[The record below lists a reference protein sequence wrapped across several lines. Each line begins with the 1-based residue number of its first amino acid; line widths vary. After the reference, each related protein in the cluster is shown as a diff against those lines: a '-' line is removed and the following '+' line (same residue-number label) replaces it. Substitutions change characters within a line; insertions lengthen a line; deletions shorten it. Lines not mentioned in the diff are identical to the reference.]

1 MGASSSRSSV
11 PRWNTLHERGQGK
24 EEADVRGKET
34 EENEDV
40 EKGLCGCKKKKK
52 TNAKYGSNHTNTIQ
66 SKEKTKKKKEENYDA
81 IIGDENDEDRR
92 RRSRYDG
99 RSSQSVS
106 SEDEDEVAKRLQY
119 ESLSAKTKK
128 GTHGSK
134 ESSVKSSEKS
144 SKKQLRKEKEQ
155 LAMNAKLYDLEKQE
169 ILATRKKLA
178 DEEELEKGRRMWL
191 CSGSPWVSR
200 VAVCVLLVLVVVL
213 ATILGTELH
222 YYERGLA
229 YFRGEE
235 YIPPMAYDGGRS
247 RRKKKN
253 SRIDDEVEDE
263 DDVELGEDEE
273 EGEEDDSEFDENFDK
288 DGGAGAALSVNEREI
303 KMAKKLMQKV
313 RNSKT
318 LPKDRKQVEL
328 RGLNE
333 TLTNLQIERVELLN
347 EFDDS
352 DDAKSSSSVAKVGLS
367 GEMAKKIAN
376 KNRILENNDR
386 DKTGAY
392 YNANAPFRYPWGG
405 TSPGTSHSDES
416 SSSSKK
422 GGLTEDVSEQ
432 DILRGQHFD
441 ADLRGNAMSREE
453 VKLSV
458 SDFIARLKE
467 KEGVKGWSKNVRD
480 TVASDDFAHRIARS
494 MVNDVRGV
502 SDDEDILWS
511 HADDVALPENS
522 DITEDDVLSRL
533 ELEKKLNAVEQ
544 SLAEEKGKDEW
555 LARTAAKN
563 SVDKFLN
570 EADLRGRIE
579 SGEVDP
585 EVLENLI
592 EAVQQSEKSNI
603 DTVNTVE
610 NDVMKKLHPAKKA
623 KKKSSANKKNS
634 DADDVQEEGEKPKES
649 HPMSLDDLFDIP
661 TDGLDTGDDDDDNET
676 GTKKSKKKSIISSK
690 NRSTSSSSSSS
701 KKNAK
706 KSSGGDMKK
715 AKKGKEEEK
724 VDSPSPPED
733 GKKGLLDEI

>member
-1 MGASSSRSSV
+1 V
-11 PRWNTLHERGQGK
+11 WVQE
-24 EEADVRGKET
+24 
-34 EENEDV
+34 
-40 EKGLCGCKKKKK
+40 
-52 TNAKYGSNHTNTIQ
+52 
-66 SKEKTKKKKEENYDA
+66 KEKDEREVRKQSHEYDSIKGEDEEKEEENYDA

-273 EGEEDDSEFDENFDK
+273 EEDDSEFDENFDK

>member
-1 MGASSSRSSV
+1 MGASSYRSSV
-11 PRWNTLHERGQGK
+11 PRWNTLHESGRGK
-24 EEADVRGKET
+24 EEADARGKET

-52 TNAKYGSNHTNTIQ
+52 TDAKYGSNHTNTIQ

-273 EGEEDDSEFDENFDK
+273 EEDDSEFDENFDK

-634 DADDVQEEGEKPKES
+634 NADDVQEEGEKPKES

>member
-235 YIPPMAYDGGRS
+235 YIPPMAYDGGRN

-273 EGEEDDSEFDENFDK
+273 EEDDSEFDENFDK

-661 TDGLDTGDDDDDNET
+661 TDGLDTGGDDDDNET

>member
-52 TNAKYGSNHTNTIQ
+52 TNVKYGSNHTNTIQ

-273 EGEEDDSEFDENFDK
+273 EEDDSEFDENFDK

-592 EAVQQSEKSNI
+592 EAVQQSKKSNI

>member
-1 MGASSSRSSV
+1 MGASSSRGTV
-11 PRWNTLHERGQGK
+11 PRWNTLHERGQRK

-34 EENEDV
+34 EEEDV

-235 YIPPMAYDGGRS
+235 YIPPMAYDGGRN

-273 EGEEDDSEFDENFDK
+273 EEDDSEFDENFDK

-623 KKKSSANKKNS
+623 KKKLSANKKNS
-634 DADDVQEEGEKPKES
+634 NADDVQEEGEKPKES

>member
-155 LAMNAKLYDLEKQE
+155 LATNAKLYDLEKQE

-235 YIPPMAYDGGRS
+235 YIPPMAYDGGRN

-273 EGEEDDSEFDENFDK
+273 EEDDSEFDENFDK

>member
-235 YIPPMAYDGGRS
+235 YIPPMAYDGGRN

-273 EGEEDDSEFDENFDK
+273 EEDDSEFDENFDK

-623 KKKSSANKKNS
+623 KKKLSANKKNS
-634 DADDVQEEGEKPKES
+634 NADDVQEEGEKPKES

>member
-34 EENEDV
+34 EEEDV

-273 EGEEDDSEFDENFDK
+273 EEDDSEFDENFDK

-661 TDGLDTGDDDDDNET
+661 MDGLDTGDDDDDNET

>member
-273 EGEEDDSEFDENFDK
+273 EEDDSEFDENFDK

-592 EAVQQSEKSNI
+592 EAVQQSENSNI

-661 TDGLDTGDDDDDNET
+661 TDGLDTGGDDDDNET

>member
-273 EGEEDDSEFDENFDK
+273 EEDDSEFDENFDK

-623 KKKSSANKKNS
+623 KKKLSANKKNS
-634 DADDVQEEGEKPKES
+634 NADDVQEEGEKPKES

>member
-273 EGEEDDSEFDENFDK
+273 EEDDSEFDENFDK

-661 TDGLDTGDDDDDNET
+661 TDGLDTGGDDDDDNET

>member
-273 EGEEDDSEFDENFDK
+273 EEDDSEFDENFDK

-661 TDGLDTGDDDDDNET
+661 TDGLDTGGDDDDNET

>member
-253 SRIDDEVEDE
+253 SRIDDELEDE

-273 EGEEDDSEFDENFDK
+273 EEDDSEFDENFDK

-661 TDGLDTGDDDDDNET
+661 TDGLDTGGDDDDDNET

>member
-34 EENEDV
+34 EEEDV

-52 TNAKYGSNHTNTIQ
+52 TNAKYGSNHTNTIK

-119 ESLSAKTKK
+119 ESTAKTIKK

-235 YIPPMAYDGGRS
+235 YLPRMAYDGGRS

-253 SRIDDEVEDE
+253 SRIDDELEDV

-273 EGEEDDSEFDENFDK
+273 EEDASEFDENFDK

-352 DDAKSSSSVAKVGLS
+352 DGAKSFSSAKVGLS
-367 GEMAKKIAN
+367 GDMAKKITN
-376 KNRILENNDR
+376 KNKILENNDR

-416 SSSSKK
+416 NSSSKK

-432 DILRGQHFD
+432 EIRRGQHFD

-603 DTVNTVE
+603 DTVNTIE

-661 TDGLDTGDDDDDNET
+661 MDGLDTGDDDDDNET

-724 VDSPSPPED
+724 VDLPSPPED

>member
-273 EGEEDDSEFDENFDK
+273 EEDDSEFDENFDK

-303 KMAKKLMQKV
+303 KMAKKLM
-313 RNSKT
+313 KT
-318 LPKDRKQVEL
+318 
-328 RGLNE
+328 
-333 TLTNLQIERVELLN
+333 
-347 EFDDS
+347 
-352 DDAKSSSSVAKVGLS
+352 
-367 GEMAKKIAN
+367 M
-376 KNRILENNDR
+376 
-386 DKTGAY
+386 
-392 YNANAPFRYPWGG
+392 
-405 TSPGTSHSDES
+405 
-416 SSSSKK
+416 
-422 GGLTEDVSEQ
+422 
-432 DILRGQHFD
+432 
-441 ADLRGNAMSREE
+441 
-453 VKLSV
+453 
-458 SDFIARLKE
+458 
-467 KEGVKGWSKNVRD
+467 
-480 TVASDDFAHRIARS
+480 
-494 MVNDVRGV
+494 
-502 SDDEDILWS
+502 
-511 HADDVALPENS
+511 
-522 DITEDDVLSRL
+522 
-533 ELEKKLNAVEQ
+533 
-544 SLAEEKGKDEW
+544 
-555 LARTAAKN
+555 
-563 SVDKFLN
+563 
-570 EADLRGRIE
+570 
-579 SGEVDP
+579 
-585 EVLENLI
+585 
-592 EAVQQSEKSNI
+592 
-603 DTVNTVE
+603 
-610 NDVMKKLHPAKKA
+610 
-623 KKKSSANKKNS
+623 
-634 DADDVQEEGEKPKES
+634 
-649 HPMSLDDLFDIP
+649 
-661 TDGLDTGDDDDDNET
+661 
-676 GTKKSKKKSIISSK
+676 
-690 NRSTSSSSSSS
+690 
-701 KKNAK
+701 
-706 KSSGGDMKK
+706 
-715 AKKGKEEEK
+715 
-724 VDSPSPPED
+724 
-733 GKKGLLDEI
+733 

>member
-119 ESLSAKTKK
+119 ESLSAKTIKK

-200 VAVCVLLVLVVVL
+200 VAVCVSLVLVVVL

-235 YIPPMAYDGGRS
+235 YLPPMAYDGGRS

-253 SRIDDEVEDE
+253 SRIDDEEEDE

-273 EGEEDDSEFDENFDK
+273 EEDDSEFDENFDK

>member
-1 MGASSSRSSV
+1 MVASSSRSSV

-34 EENEDV
+34 EEEDV

-52 TNAKYGSNHTNTIQ
+52 TNAKYGSNHTNTIK

-119 ESLSAKTKK
+119 ESTAKTIKK

-235 YIPPMAYDGGRS
+235 YLPPMAYDGGRS

-273 EGEEDDSEFDENFDK
+273 EEDDSEFDENFDK

-347 EFDDS
+347 EFDDR
-352 DDAKSSSSVAKVGLS
+352 DGAKSFSSAKVGLS
-367 GEMAKKIAN
+367 GDMAKKITN
-376 KNRILENNDR
+376 KNKILENNDR

-603 DTVNTVE
+603 DTVNTIE

-634 DADDVQEEGEKPKES
+634 DADDVQEEG
-649 HPMSLDDLFDIP
+649 
-661 TDGLDTGDDDDDNET
+661 
-676 GTKKSKKKSIISSK
+676 
-690 NRSTSSSSSSS
+690 
-701 KKNAK
+701 
-706 KSSGGDMKK
+706 
-715 AKKGKEEEK
+715 
-724 VDSPSPPED
+724 
-733 GKKGLLDEI
+733 

>member
-52 TNAKYGSNHTNTIQ
+52 TNAKYGSNHTNTIK

-235 YIPPMAYDGGRS
+235 YLPPMAYDGGRS

-273 EGEEDDSEFDENFDK
+273 EEDDSEFDENFDK

>member
-34 EENEDV
+34 EEEDV

-52 TNAKYGSNHTNTIQ
+52 TNAKYGSNHTNTIK

-119 ESLSAKTKK
+119 ESTAKTIKK

-235 YIPPMAYDGGRS
+235 YLPPMAYDGGRS

-253 SRIDDEVEDE
+253 SRIDDELEDV

-273 EGEEDDSEFDENFDK
+273 DDEEDDSEFDENFDK

-352 DDAKSSSSVAKVGLS
+352 DGAKSFSSAKVGLS
-367 GEMAKKIAN
+367 GDMAKKIAN
-376 KNRILENNDR
+376 KNKILENNDR

-416 SSSSKK
+416 NSSSKK

-432 DILRGQHFD
+432 EILRGQHFD

-603 DTVNTVE
+603 DTVNTIE

-661 TDGLDTGDDDDDNET
+661 MDGLDTGDDDDDNET

-724 VDSPSPPED
+724 VDLPSPPED

>member
-1 MGASSSRSSV
+1 MGASNSRSSV

-34 EENEDV
+34 EEEDV

-52 TNAKYGSNHTNTIQ
+52 TNAKYGSNHTNTIK

-119 ESLSAKTKK
+119 ESTAKTIKK

-235 YIPPMAYDGGRS
+235 YLPPMAYDGGRS

-253 SRIDDEVEDE
+253 SRIDDELEDV

-273 EGEEDDSEFDENFDK
+273 EEDASEFDENFDK

-352 DDAKSSSSVAKVGLS
+352 DGAKSFSSAKVGLS
-367 GEMAKKIAN
+367 GDMAKKITN
-376 KNRILENNDR
+376 KNKILENNDR

-416 SSSSKK
+416 NSSSKK

-432 DILRGQHFD
+432 EILRGQHFD
-441 ADLRGNAMSREE
+441 ADLRGYAMSREE

-603 DTVNTVE
+603 DTVNTIE

-661 TDGLDTGDDDDDNET
+661 MDGLDTGDDDDDNET

-724 VDSPSPPED
+724 VDLPSPPED

>member
-1 MGASSSRSSV
+1 MGASNSRSSV

-34 EENEDV
+34 EEEDV

-52 TNAKYGSNHTNTIQ
+52 TNAKYGSNHTNTIK

-119 ESLSAKTKK
+119 ESTAKTIKK

-235 YIPPMAYDGGRS
+235 YLPPMAYDGGRS

-253 SRIDDEVEDE
+253 SRIDDELEDV

-273 EGEEDDSEFDENFDK
+273 EEDASEFDENFDK

-352 DDAKSSSSVAKVGLS
+352 DGAKSFSSAKVGLS
-367 GEMAKKIAN
+367 GDMAKKITN
-376 KNRILENNDR
+376 KNKILENNDR

-416 SSSSKK
+416 NSSSKK

-432 DILRGQHFD
+432 EILRGQHFD

-603 DTVNTVE
+603 DTVNTIE

-661 TDGLDTGDDDDDNET
+661 MDGLDTGDDDDDNET

-724 VDSPSPPED
+724 VDLPSPPED

>member
-1 MGASSSRSSV
+1 MGASSSRSTV
-11 PRWNTLHERGQGK
+11 PRWNTLHERGRGK
-24 EEADVRGKET
+24 EEADVRGKEEE

-40 EKGLCGCKKKKK
+40 EKGLCGCKKKK
-52 TNAKYGSNHTNTIQ
+52 TTKYGSNHTNTT
-66 SKEKTKKKKEENYDA
+66 EKKKKKKKDQDENYDA

-119 ESLSAKTKK
+119 ESTAKTIKK

-235 YIPPMAYDGGRS
+235 YLPPMAYDGGRS

-253 SRIDDEVEDE
+253 SRIDDEMEDE

-273 EGEEDDSEFDENFDK
+273 DDEEDDSEFDENFDK
-288 DGGAGAALSVNEREI
+288 DDGAGAALSVNEREI

-352 DDAKSSSSVAKVGLS
+352 DDAKSSSVAKVGLS

-376 KNRILENNDR
+376 KNKILENNDR

-416 SSSSKK
+416 SSLSKK

-480 TVASDDFAHRIARS
+480 TVASDDFANRIARS

-544 SLAEEKGKDEW
+544 SLAEEKGKDDW

-634 DADDVQEEGEKPKES
+634 DADDVQEEGEKPEAS

-661 TDGLDTGDDDDDNET
+661 MDGLDTGDDDDDNET
-676 GTKKSKKKSIISSK
+676 RTKKSMKKSIISSK

-724 VDSPSPPED
+724 VDAAPSPPED

>member
-273 EGEEDDSEFDENFDK
+273 EEDDSEFDENFDK

-441 ADLRGNAMSREE
+441 ADLRGNAMSSEE

>member
-34 EENEDV
+34 EEEDV

-273 EGEEDDSEFDENFDK
+273 EEDDSEFDENFDK

>member
-273 EGEEDDSEFDENFDK
+273 EEDDSEFDENFDK

-634 DADDVQEEGEKPKES
+634 NADDVQEEGEKPKES

-706 KSSGGDMKK
+706 KSSGGDMKE

>member
-273 EGEEDDSEFDENFDK
+273 EEDDSEFDENFDK

>member
-34 EENEDV
+34 EEEDV

-52 TNAKYGSNHTNTIQ
+52 TNAKYGSNHTNTIK

-119 ESLSAKTKK
+119 ESTAKTIKK

-235 YIPPMAYDGGRS
+235 YLPPMAYDGGRS

-253 SRIDDEVEDE
+253 SRIDDELEDV

-273 EGEEDDSEFDENFDK
+273 EEDASEFDENFDK

-352 DDAKSSSSVAKVGLS
+352 DGAKSFSSAKVGLS
-367 GEMAKKIAN
+367 GDMAKKITN
-376 KNRILENNDR
+376 KNKILENNDR

-416 SSSSKK
+416 NSSSKK

-432 DILRGQHFD
+432 EILRGQHFD

-603 DTVNTVE
+603 DTVNTIE

-661 TDGLDTGDDDDDNET
+661 MDGLDTGDDDDDNET

-706 KSSGGDMKK
+706 KSRGGDMKK

-724 VDSPSPPED
+724 VDLPSPPED

>member
-119 ESLSAKTKK
+119 ESTAKTIKK

-273 EGEEDDSEFDENFDK
+273 EEDDSEFDENFDK

>member
-273 EGEEDDSEFDENFDK
+273 EEDDSEFDENFDK

-676 GTKKSKKKSIISSK
+676 GTKKSKIKSIISSK

>member
-34 EENEDV
+34 EEEDV

-52 TNAKYGSNHTNTIQ
+52 TNAKYGSNHTNTIK

-119 ESLSAKTKK
+119 ESTAKTIKK

-235 YIPPMAYDGGRS
+235 YLPPMAYDGGRS

-253 SRIDDEVEDE
+253 SRIDDELEDV

-273 EGEEDDSEFDENFDK
+273 EEDASEFDENFDK

-416 SSSSKK
+416 NSSSKK

-432 DILRGQHFD
+432 EILRGQHFD

-603 DTVNTVE
+603 DTVNTIE

-661 TDGLDTGDDDDDNET
+661 MDGLDTGDDDDDNET

-724 VDSPSPPED
+724 VDLPSPPED

>member
-1 MGASSSRSSV
+1 MGASSSRGTV
-11 PRWNTLHERGQGK
+11 PRWNTLHERGQRK

-34 EENEDV
+34 EEEDV

-52 TNAKYGSNHTNTIQ
+52 TNAKYGSNHTNTIK

-81 IIGDENDEDRR
+81 IIGDKNDEDRR

-99 RSSQSVS
+99 RSLQSVS

-119 ESLSAKTKK
+119 ESLSAKTIKK

-273 EGEEDDSEFDENFDK
+273 EEDDSEFDENFDK

-585 EVLENLI
+585 EVLKNLI
-592 EAVQQSEKSNI
+592 EAVQQSKKSNI

-661 TDGLDTGDDDDDNET
+661 TDGLDTGDDDDDKET
-676 GTKKSKKKSIISSK
+676 GTKKIKKKSIISSK

>member
-1 MGASSSRSSV
+1 MGASMSKNGRV
-11 PRWNTLHERGQGK
+11 PRWNTLHERGGK
-24 EEADVRGKET
+24 GGGRGGEKVEIYGGPPVDDD
-34 EENEDV
+34 DV
-40 EKGLCGCKKKKK
+40 EKGCCKKKKK
-52 TNAKYGSNHTNTIQ
+52 STSYGSNTNTD
-66 SKEKTKKKKEENYDA
+66 KKKNKNKKSKGYANGDDDAEDNYVIDA
-81 IIGDENDEDRR
+81 LLDDDVDEDRR

-99 RSSQSVS
+99 QSSASVS

-119 ESLSAKTKK
+119 ESAKPSKK
-128 GTHGSK
+128 SGGSK
-134 ESSVKSSEKS
+134 ASSLKSSETKS

-169 ILATRKKLA
+169 ILTRKKLA
-178 DEEELEKGRRMWL
+178 DEEELEKGKRMFL
-191 CSGSPWVSR
+191 CSGSPWVAR
-200 VAVCVLLVLVVVL
+200 VAICFFLVLVVLL

-235 YIPPMAYDGGRS
+235 YVPPMPYDDGGRK
-247 RRKKKN
+247 RVN
-253 SRIDDEVEDE
+253 VHADDDDDEG
-263 DDVELGEDEE
+263 ELGEDEDD
-273 EGEEDDSEFDENFDK
+273 GDVEDDSEFDENFDV

-303 KMAKKLMQKV
+303 NMAKKLMQKV
-313 RNSKT
+313 KNSKT
-318 LPKDRKQVEL
+318 LPQNRKQVEL

-347 EFDDS
+347 EFDGS
-352 DDAKSSSSVAKVGLS
+352 KSAAAKVGLS
-367 GEMAKKIAN
+367 SEMSKKIAN
-376 KNRILENNDR
+376 KNKILEDNDR
-386 DKTGAY
+386 DRTGAY
-392 YNANAPFRYPWGG
+392 YNANKPFRYPWGG
-405 TSPGTSHSDES
+405 TSPGTSHSDA
-416 SSSSKK
+416 SSSKH

-432 DILRGQHFD
+432 DILRGQRFD
-441 ADLRGNAMSREE
+441 ADLRGNTMSPEQ

-458 SDFIARLKE
+458 SDFITRLKE
-467 KEGVKGWSKNVRD
+467 KEGVKGWSRNVRD

-511 HADDVALPENS
+511 HADDVALPEDS
-522 DITEDDVLSRL
+522 EITEDDVLSRL

-603 DTVNTVE
+603 DTVNTIE
-610 NDVMKKLHPAKKA
+610 NDVMKKLHPAKKS
-623 KKKSSANKKNS
+623 KKKSAAKKEKS
-634 DADDVQEEGEKPKES
+634 GVQEEEEKRKEES

-661 TDGLDTGDDDDDNET
+661 TDGLDTGDDDDGDKT
-676 GTKKSKKKSIISSK
+676 TKKSKKKNGSNSSTK
-690 NRSTSSSSSSS
+690 SSSNDSSSLSSS

-706 KSSGGDMKK
+706 KN
-715 AKKGKEEEK
+715 GKEEEK
-724 VDSPSPPED
+724 ADASSPPEEE
-733 GKKGLLDEI
+733 KKGLLDEI

>member
-235 YIPPMAYDGGRS
+235 YIPPMAYDGGRN

-273 EGEEDDSEFDENFDK
+273 EEDDSEFDENFDK

>member
-11 PRWNTLHERGQGK
+11 PRWNTLHERGRGK
-24 EEADVRGKET
+24 EEADARGKET

-273 EGEEDDSEFDENFDK
+273 EEDDSEFDENFDK

-441 ADLRGNAMSREE
+441 ADLRGNAMSSEE

-661 TDGLDTGDDDDDNET
+661 TDGLDTGGDDDDNET

>member
-34 EENEDV
+34 EEEDV

-52 TNAKYGSNHTNTIQ
+52 TNAKYGSNHTNTIK

-235 YIPPMAYDGGRS
+235 YLPPMAYDGGRS

-273 EGEEDDSEFDENFDK
+273 EEDDSEFDENFDK

-432 DILRGQHFD
+432 EILRGQHFD

-661 TDGLDTGDDDDDNET
+661 TDGLDTGDDDDDKET

>member
-235 YIPPMAYDGGRS
+235 YIPPMAYDGGRN

-273 EGEEDDSEFDENFDK
+273 EEDDSEFDENFDK

-634 DADDVQEEGEKPKES
+634 NADDVQEEGEKPKES

-661 TDGLDTGDDDDDNET
+661 TDGLDTGGDDDDNET

>member
-253 SRIDDEVEDE
+253 SRIDDDEEDE

-273 EGEEDDSEFDENFDK
+273 EEDDSEFDENFDK

-634 DADDVQEEGEKPKES
+634 NADDVQEEGEKPKES

-661 TDGLDTGDDDDDNET
+661 TDGLDTGGDDDDDNET